1 MDPQPSKMSVEEKK
15 IHHLINDMTREE
27 IYQARLIVAQ
37 TQFWTPAL
45 EKLLRRWKRQINLR
59 REGHKLAERS
69 YSKKYYF
76 LGVPATVC
84 STVVAS
90 GILSTFKNCDECG
103 SLLTTTSGS
112 ATTIPIGVPTISC
125 ASDEWIRLVMGILAV
140 FSLIL
145 SALMV
150 FMDYGGAREANKQAT
165 DSCDELSRDI
175 EGVLN
180 TPISR
185 RGDPV
190 EKLHY
195 FRNRFDDIKKASP
208 SIPAKYEVSL
218 EYHAVVG
225 GGGMERKKSSKSL
238 KAKAKSEP
246 IEMATTAPERLSPKK
261 IAKIAHNAA
270 KNVLDEQRRET
281 KFIEQANDY
290 DTDEE
295 NREVAI
301 PFDIEEFRPDDI
313 LERQRK
319 DGLKSLSKALEFE
332 LTRMYSSEAR
342 PLEKYSSESRA
353 LEKVDCVVPEQ
364 NISSSEPKRKKKV
377 RAAKGEVRIDIG
389 SQDKGKEEEDL

>member
-1 MDPQPSKMSVEEKK
+1 MDPQTSKMSTEERKV
-15 IHHLINDMTREE
+15 HHLINDMTREE

-37 TQFWTPAL
+37 TRFWTPAL

-90 GILSTFKNCDECG
+90 GILSTFKNCDEVG

-112 ATTIPIGVPTISC
+112 VTTTPIGVPVISC
-125 ASDEWIRLVMGILAV
+125 ASNEWIRLVMGILAII
-140 FSLIL
+140 SLIL
-145 SALMV
+145 SALMI

-195 FRNRFDDIKKASP
+195 FRNKFDDIKKSSP

-218 EYHAVVG
+218 EYHAVAVG
-225 GGGMERKKSSKSL
+225 GVAAERKKSSKSL
-238 KAKAKSEP
+238 KAKEVEP
-246 IEMATTAPERLSPKK
+246 VEMKIIGSSAERISPKK

-270 KNVLDEQRRET
+270 KNVLEEQQRET
-281 KFIEQANDY
+281 KFIEQANAY

-295 NREVAI
+295 DKEVAL
-301 PFDIEEFRPDDI
+301 PYDIEEFRPDDI

-319 DGLKSLSKALEFE
+319 AELKSLSKALEFE
-332 LTRMYSSEAR
+332 LTRMYAPETNIDR
-342 PLEKYSSESRA
+342 TREEQIEGR
-353 LEKVDCVVPEQ
+353 KVP
-364 NISSSEPKRKKKV
+364 IGLKRKKSQA
-377 RAAKGEVRIDIG
+377 RHRDDIRIDLDA
-389 SQDKGKEEEDL
+389 QDKGKEEDL